1 MDAQRMGTPGEGVRM
16 RTNRR
21 SALAVLAAL
30 ALSAGAVACGGDD
43 GGGSSSGGGSS
54 GAKSGGG
61 DEGGTIALLLP
72 ETKTT
77 RYEEQDKPRFEA
89 KVKELCP
96 SCKLIYQNA
105 NQDAARQQQ
114 QAEAAITNGAKVLV
128 LDAVDAKAATATV
141 NRAKQSNIPVIAY
154 DRLISGAPIS
164 YYVSFDNV
172 RVAKLQAQALV
183 DKLGNADGKQ
193 IVMLNG
199 SPTDPSS
206 GDYKKGAHQVLD
218 SSGVKIAR
226 EYDTPDWSPDKAQQ
240 ETEQAITAIG
250 KDKISGVYSANDGM
264 IGGAIAAMK
273 SAGMD
278 PKTIPTTGQDSE
290 IAGIQRILT
299 GEQYMTIYL
308 AIKKQ
313 AESAAQLAVDLIQGK
328 QPDSSLVNAKVNNG
342 AADIPSVMLD
352 PTPVMKDNI
361 KDTIIAD
368 NFHSASDICTGD
380 FAKACADA
388 GIQ

>member
-1 MDAQRMGTPGEGVRM
+1 M

-21 SALAVLAAL
+21 SALAVVAAL
-30 ALSAGAVACGGDD
+30 ALSAGAAACGGDD
-43 GGGSSSGGGSS
+43 GGSSSDSGSTKAAS
-54 GAKSGGG
+54 GDK
-61 DEGGTIALLLP
+61 GGTIALLLP

-89 KVKELCP
+89 KVKALCP
-96 SCKLIYQNA
+96 SCKIIYQNA

-154 DRLISGAPIS
+154 DRLISGAPID

-172 RVAKLQAQALV
+172 RVGKIQAQALL
-183 DKLGNADGKQ
+183 DKLGDAKGKS

-206 GDYKKGAHQVLD
+206 GDYKKGAHEVLD
-218 SSGVKIAR
+218 TSGVKIAR

-240 ETEQAITAIG
+240 ETEQAITALG
-250 KDKISGVYSANDGM
+250 KDKVAGVYSANDGM

-273 SAGMD
+273 SAGID
-278 PKTIPTTGQDSE
+278 PKSIPTTGQDSE
-290 IAGIQRILT
+290 VAAIQRILT

-308 AIKKQ
+308 AIKQQ
-313 AESAAQLAVDLIQGK
+313 AEAAAELAVDLVSGK
-328 QPDSSLVNAKVNNG
+328 EPPASLVNNKTNNG
-342 AADIPSVMLD
+342 PGDVPTVLLD
-352 PTPVMKDNI
+352 PTAVTKDNI

-368 NFHSASDICTGD
+368 GFHPAAEICTGE
-380 FAKACADA
+380 FASACTEA
-388 GIQ
+388 GIS

>member
-1 MDAQRMGTPGEGVRM
+1 MRLRGTL
-16 RTNRR
+16 
-21 SALAVLAAL
+21 ALMAAL
-30 ALSAGAVACGGDD
+30 ALAVAACGGDD
-43 GGGSSSGGGSS
+43 NKSDSSSTPAAASGGGE
-54 GAKSGGG
+54 KSGK
-61 DEGGTIALLLP
+61 IALLLP

-77 RYEEQDKPRFEA
+77 RYEEQDRPRFEA
-89 KVKELCP
+89 KVKEICP
-96 SCKLIYQNA
+96 KCEILYSNA
-105 NQDAARQQQ
+105 NQDASRQQQ
-114 QAEAAITNGAKVLV
+114 QAEAAITNGANVIV
-128 LDAVDAKAATATV
+128 LDAVDADAAQATV

-154 DRLISGAPIS
+154 DRLISNAPIS

-172 RVAKLQAQALV
+172 KVGKIQAQALL
-183 DKLGNADGKQ
+183 DKLGSADGKQ

-206 GDYKKGAHQVLD
+206 GDYKKGAHEVLD
-218 SSGVKIAR
+218 SSGVKIAK

-240 ETEQAITAIG
+240 ETEQAITAVG
-250 KDKISGVYSANDGM
+250 KDKIAGVYSANDGM

-278 PKTIPTTGQDSE
+278 PKTIATTGQDSE
-290 IAGIQRILT
+290 IAAIQRILT

-313 AESAAQLAVDLIQGK
+313 AESAAQLAVDMIQGK

-352 PTPVMKDNI
+352 PTPVTKDNI

-380 FAKACADA
+380 FASACADA

>member
-1 MDAQRMGTPGEGVRM
+1 MRGTL
-16 RTNRR
+16 
-21 SALAVLAAL
+21 ALITAL
-30 ALSAGAVACGGDD
+30 ALAGGVAACGSDD
-43 GGGSSSGGGSS
+43 NSSDSSSTPAAASGGGGSE
-54 GAKSGGG
+54 KSGK
-61 DEGGTIALLLP
+61 IALLLP

-77 RYEEQDKPRFEA
+77 RYEEQDRPRFEA
-89 KVKELCP
+89 KVKEICP
-96 SCKLIYQNA
+96 KCEILYSNA
-105 NQDAARQQQ
+105 NQDASRQQQ
-114 QAEAAITNGAKVLV
+114 QAEAAITNGANVIV
-128 LDAVDAKAATATV
+128 LDAVDADAAQATV

-154 DRLISGAPIS
+154 DRLISKAPIN

-172 RVAKLQAQALV
+172 KVGKIQAQALL
-183 DKLGNADGKQ
+183 DKLGSADGKQ

-206 GDYKKGAHQVLD
+206 GDYKKGAHEVLD
-218 SSGVKIAR
+218 SSGVKIAK

-250 KDKISGVYSANDGM
+250 KDKIAGVYSANDGM

-278 PKTIPTTGQDSE
+278 PKTIATTGQDSE
-290 IAGIQRILT
+290 IAAIQRILVD
-299 GEQYMTIYL
+299 EQYMTIYL

-368 NFHSASDICTGD
+368 NFHSAADICTGD
-380 FAKACADA
+380 FAKPCADA

>member
-1 MDAQRMGTPGEGVRM
+1 M

-30 ALSAGAVACGGDD
+30 ALGAGAAACGGDD
-43 GGGSSSGGGSS
+43 GGSTNATGGGGG
-54 GAKSGGG
+54 GAKADTS
-61 DEGGTIALLLP
+61 DKGGTIALLLP

-77 RYEEQDKPRFEA
+77 RYEEQDKPLFEA
-89 KVKELCP
+89 KVQALCP
-96 SCKLIYQNA
+96 SCKIIYQNA

-141 NRAKQSNIPVIAY
+141 NRAKQSKIPVIAY
-154 DRLISGAPIS
+154 DRLISGAPID

-172 RVAKLQAQALV
+172 RVGKLQAQALL
-183 DKLGNADGKQ
+183 DKLGSADGKQ

-206 GDYKKGAHQVLD
+206 GDYKKGAHEVLD
-218 SSGVKIAR
+218 ASGIKIAR

-240 ETEQAITAIG
+240 ETEQAITALG
-250 KDKISGVYSANDGM
+250 KDKVAGVYSANDGM

-273 SAGMD
+273 SAGLD

-290 IAGIQRILT
+290 VAAIQRILT

-313 AESAAQLAVDLIQGK
+313 AESAAELAVDLIKGTT
-328 QPDSSLVNAKVNNG
+328 PPATLVNNKVNNG
-342 AADIPSVMLD
+342 SGDVPTVLLD
-352 PTPVMKDNI
+352 PTAVTKDNI

-368 NFHSASDICTGD
+368 GFHPASEICTAD
-380 FAKACADA
+380 FASACTEA
-388 GIQ
+388 GIS

>member
-1 MDAQRMGTPGEGVRM
+1 M

-30 ALSAGAVACGGDD
+30 ALGAGAAACGGDD
-43 GGGSSSGGGSS
+43 SPSTNASGGGGG
-54 GAKSGGG
+54 GAKADTS
-61 DEGGTIALLLP
+61 DKGGTIALLLP

-89 KVKELCP
+89 KVKALCP
-96 SCKLIYQNA
+96 SCKIIYQNA

-154 DRLISGAPIS
+154 DRLISGAPID

-172 RVAKLQAQALV
+172 RVGKIQAQALL
-183 DKLGNADGKQ
+183 DKLGSPDGKS

-206 GDYKKGAHQVLD
+206 GDYKKGAHEVLD
-218 SSGVKIAR
+218 PSGVKIAR

-240 ETEQAITAIG
+240 ETEQAITALG
-250 KDKISGVYSANDGM
+250 KDKVAGVYSANDGM

-273 SAGMD
+273 SAGLD
-278 PKTIPTTGQDSE
+278 PKSIPTTGQDSE
-290 IAGIQRILT
+290 VAAIQRILT

-313 AESAAQLAVDLIQGK
+313 AESAAELAVDLIKGTT
-328 QPDSSLVNAKVNNG
+328 PPATLVNNKVNNG
-342 AADIPSVMLD
+342 SGDVPTVLLD
-352 PTPVMKDNI
+352 PTAVTKDNI

-368 NFHSASDICTGD
+368 GFHPASEICTGE
-380 FAKACADA
+380 FASACTEA
-388 GIQ
+388 GIS

>member
-1 MDAQRMGTPGEGVRM
+1 M

-30 ALSAGAVACGGDD
+30 ALSAGAAACGGDD
-43 GGGSSSGGGSS
+43 GGSSSGGGGGG
-54 GAKSGGG
+54 GAKSGGS
-61 DEGGTIALLLP
+61 DAGGTIALLLP

-89 KVKELCP
+89 KVKALCP
-96 SCKLIYQNA
+96 SCKIIYQNA

-154 DRLISGAPIS
+154 DRLISKAPIS

-172 RVAKLQAQALV
+172 KVGKIQAQSLL
-183 DKLGNADGKQ
+183 DKLGGADGKQ

-206 GDYKKGAHQVLD
+206 GDYKKGAHEVLD
-218 SSGVKIAR
+218 ASGVKIAK
-226 EYDTPDWSPDKAQQ
+226 EYDTPDWSPDTAQQ
-240 ETEQAITAIG
+240 ETELAITAIG
-250 KDKISGVYSANDGM
+250 KDKIAGVYSANDGM

-278 PKTIPTTGQDSE
+278 PKTIATTGQDSE
-290 IAGIQRILT
+290 IAAIQRILVD
-299 GEQYMTIYL
+299 EQSMTIYL

-313 AESAAQLAVDLIQGK
+313 AEAAAQLAVDMIQGK
-328 QPDSSLVNAKVNNG
+328 QPESSLVNAKVNNG

-352 PTPVMKDNI
+352 PTPVTKDNI

-368 NFHSASDICTGD
+368 DFHSAADICTGD
-380 FAKACADA
+380 FASACTDA

>member
-30 ALSAGAVACGGDD
+30 ALGAGAAACGGDD
-43 GGGSSSGGGSS
+43 GGGSSSAGG
-54 GAKSGGG
+54 SGGG
-61 DEGGTIALLLP
+61 AKAGGDKGGTIALLLP

-77 RYEEQDKPRFEA
+77 RYEEQDKPLFEA
-89 KVKELCP
+89 KVKALCP

-172 RVAKLQAQALV
+172 RVGKLQAQALV
-183 DKLGNADGKQ
+183 DKLGDVKGKQ

-206 GDYKKGAHQVLD
+206 GDYKKGAHEVLD
-218 SSGVKIAR
+218 PSGIKVAR

-250 KDKISGVYSANDGM
+250 KDKIAGVYSANDGM

-278 PKTIPTTGQDSE
+278 PKAVPTTGQDSE
-290 IAGIQRILT
+290 VAAIQRILT

-313 AESAAQLAVDLIQGK
+313 AESAAELAVDLIQGK
-328 QPDSSLVNAKVNNG
+328 QPDSSLVNAKVDNG

-368 NFHSASDICTGD
+368 DFHSASDICTGD

>member
-1 MDAQRMGTPGEGVRM
+1 MRGTL
-16 RTNRR
+16 
-21 SALAVLAAL
+21 ALIAAL
-30 ALSAGAVACGGDD
+30 ALAAGVAACGSDD
-43 GGGSSSGGGSS
+43 KSSDSSSTPAAASGGGGSE
-54 GAKSGGG
+54 KSGK
-61 DEGGTIALLLP
+61 IALLLP

-77 RYEEQDKPRFEA
+77 RYEEQDRPRFEA
-89 KVKELCP
+89 KVKEICP
-96 SCKLIYQNA
+96 KCEILYSNA
-105 NQDAARQQQ
+105 NQDASRQQQ
-114 QAEAAITNGAKVLV
+114 QAEAAITNGANVIV
-128 LDAVDAKAATATV
+128 LDAVDADAAQATV

-154 DRLISGAPIS
+154 DRLISKAPIS

-172 RVAKLQAQALV
+172 KVGKIQAQALL
-183 DKLGNADGKQ
+183 DKLGSPDGKQ

-206 GDYKKGAHQVLD
+206 GDYKKGAHEVLD
-218 SSGVKIAR
+218 SSGVKIAK

-240 ETEQAITAIG
+240 ETEQAITAVG
-250 KDKISGVYSANDGM
+250 KDKIAGVYSANDGM
-264 IGGAIAAMK
+264 VGGAIAAMK

-278 PKTIPTTGQDSE
+278 PKTIATTGQDSE
-290 IAGIQRILT
+290 IAAIQRILT

-313 AESAAQLAVDLIQGK
+313 AESAAQLAVDMIQGK

-352 PTPVMKDNI
+352 PTPVTKDNI

-380 FAKACADA
+380 FASACADA

>member
-1 MDAQRMGTPGEGVRM
+1 M

-30 ALSAGAVACGGDD
+30 ALSAGAAACGGDD
-43 GGGSSSGGGSS
+43 GGSSSSGGGGGG
-54 GAKSGGG
+54 GAKSGG

-77 RYEEQDKPRFEA
+77 RYEEQDKPLFEA
-89 KVKELCP
+89 KVKALCP

-128 LDAVDAKAATATV
+128 LDAVDAQAAQATV

-154 DRLISGAPIS
+154 DRLISDAPIS

-172 RVAKLQAQALV
+172 KVGKIQAQALL
-183 DKLGNADGKQ
+183 DKLGSPSGKS

-206 GDYKKGAHQVLD
+206 GDYKKGAHLIFD
-218 SSGVKIAR
+218 SSGVKIAK
-226 EYDTPDWSPDKAQQ
+226 EYDTPDWSPDKAQE

-250 KDKISGVYSANDGM
+250 KDKLSGVYSANDGM
-264 IGGAIAAMK
+264 VGGAIAAMK
-273 SAGMD
+273 SAGID
-278 PKTIPTTGQDSE
+278 PKTVATTGQDSE
-290 IAGIQRILT
+290 IAAIQRILT
-299 GEQYMTIYL
+299 DEQYMTIYL

-313 AESAAQLAVDLIQGK
+313 AESAAELAVNLLRGE
-328 QPDSSLVNAKVNNG
+328 QPSADLVNAKVNNG
-342 AADIPSVMLD
+342 SGDIPSVMLD
-352 PTPVMKDNI
+352 PTAVTKDNI

-368 NFHSASDICTGD
+368 GFHSAADICTGD
-380 FAKACADA
+380 FASACSEA
-388 GIQ
+388 GIS

>member
-1 MDAQRMGTPGEGVRM
+1 MKR
-16 RTNRR
+16 NL
-21 SALAVLAAL
+21 LAVLAAVAL
-30 ALSAGAVACGGDD
+30 AGRLAACGGDD
-43 GGGSSSGGGSS
+43 GGGSSDTKPSGKAAGGE
-54 GAKSGGG
+54 KGGK
-61 DEGGTIALLLP
+61 IALLLP

-77 RYEEQDKPRFEA
+77 RYEEQDRPRFEA
-89 KVKELCP
+89 KVKEICP
-96 SCKLIYQNA
+96 KCEILYSNA
-105 NQDAARQQQ
+105 NQDASRQQQ
-114 QAEAAITNGAKVLV
+114 QAEAAITNGANVIV
-128 LDAVDAKAATATV
+128 LDAVDADAAQATV

-154 DRLISGAPIS
+154 DRLISKAPIN

-172 RVAKLQAQALV
+172 KVGKIQAQALL
-183 DKLGNADGKQ
+183 DKLGSADGKQ

-206 GDYKKGAHQVLD
+206 ADYKKGAHEVLD
-218 SSGVKIAR
+218 ASGVKIAK

-240 ETEQAITAIG
+240 ETEQAITALG
-250 KDKISGVYSANDGM
+250 KDKIAGVYSANDGM

-278 PKTIPTTGQDSE
+278 PKAIPTAGQDSE
-290 IAGIQRILT
+290 VAAIQRILT

-313 AESAAQLAVDLIQGK
+313 AESAAELAVDLLKGK
-328 QPDSSLVNAKVNNG
+328 QPDSSLDNAKVNNG
-342 AADIPSVMLD
+342 AADVPSVMLD

-368 NFHSASDICTGD
+368 GFHPASEICT
-380 FAKACADA
+380 AKYASACTEA
-388 GIQ
+388 GIS

>member
-1 MDAQRMGTPGEGVRM
+1 M
-16 RTNRR
+16 RTNRS

-43 GGGSSSGGGSS
+43 GGSSGDGGGSS
-54 GAKSGGG
+54 KASGGG
-61 DEGGTIALLLP
+61 GDGGTIALLLP

-114 QAEAAITNGAKVLV
+114 QAEAAITNGAKVIV
-128 LDAVDAKAATATV
+128 LDAVDAKAAVATV

-154 DRLISGAPIS
+154 DRLISGAPIN

-172 RVAKLQAQALV
+172 RVGEMQAQALV
-183 DKLGNADGKQ
+183 DKLGDADGKQ

-206 GDYKKGAHQVLD
+206 GDYKKGAHSVLD
-218 SSGVKIAR
+218 GSGVKIAR

-250 KDKISGVYSANDGM
+250 KDKIAGVYSANDGM

-278 PKTIPTTGQDSE
+278 PKSIPTTGQDSE
-290 IAGIQRILT
+290 VAAIQRILT

-313 AESAAQLAVDLIQGK
+313 AESAAELAVDLVQGK
-328 QPDSSLVNAKVNNG
+328 QPPASLVNDKVDNG
-342 AADIPSVMLD
+342 AGDVPTVLLD
-352 PTPVMKDNI
+352 PTAVTKENI

-368 NFHSASDICTGD
+368 DFHPASEICTGQY
-380 FAKACADA
+380 ASACTEA